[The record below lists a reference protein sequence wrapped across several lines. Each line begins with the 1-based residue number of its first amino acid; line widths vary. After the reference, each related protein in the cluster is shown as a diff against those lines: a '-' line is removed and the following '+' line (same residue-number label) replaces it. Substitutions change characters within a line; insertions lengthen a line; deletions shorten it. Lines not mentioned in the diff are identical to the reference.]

1 MRKSSAYGESVS
13 SERWLLLSIV
23 AACVVMVS
31 IALLLETRDT
41 PREKA
46 EKQLATL
53 SDDYYIEYLYP
64 RLLGNLSNNP
74 AEVLSEFT
82 ETGVPVTY
90 LRQLLHYN
98 DDEHAEMSET
108 FAEIDCDTNM
118 TGVKYYPVEPYGP
131 RDYKITYT
139 WSCEQEREAEEKAK
153 NKDTG
158 RVEKIEKPEDAPQ
171 ESENTDS
178 DP

>member
-1 MRKSSAYGESVS
+1 MRKSSAYRESVS

-90 LRQLLHYN
+90 LRQLLHY
-98 DDEHAEMSET
+98 
-108 FAEIDCDTNM
+108 
-118 TGVKYYPVEPYGP
+118 
-131 RDYKITYT
+131 
-139 WSCEQEREAEEKAK
+139 
-153 NKDTG
+153 KD
-158 RVEKIEKPEDAPQ
+158 RKSVV
-171 ESENTDS
+171 
-178 DP
+178 